1 MNSFEQEQLRARTD
15 ALQGQVDNALATYEQ
30 QLRGIAKARDALA
43 ASTAQGWSDDNM
55 VRVTTNAAGIPV
67 DVWVDPAAF
76 KRSAPEKLA
85 ASFLQAAQFAARSAK
100 SEMDALLA
108 PITAA
113 AADFAPQEQVYE
125 DLPFIGKQVGDILP
139 APPEP
144 EASAHAPEPAPP
156 ADDEDED
163 EGPHW
168 KGLGAKHGW

>member
-1 MNSFEQEQLRARTD
+1 M
-15 ALQGQVDNALATYEQ
+15 
-30 QLRGIAKARDALA
+30 
-43 ASTAQGWSDDNM
+43 
-55 VRVTTNAAGIPV
+55 
-67 DVWVDPAAF
+67 WVDPAAF

-113 AADFAPQEQVYE
+113 AAEFAPQEQLYE
-125 DLPFIGKQVGDILP
+125 ELPFVGRQIGDLLP

-144 EASAHAPEPAPP
+144 EASEPAPESVP
-156 ADDEDED
+156 PVDDED

-168 KGLGAKHGW
+168 KGFGAKHGW